1 MKPRG
6 VRLSIVVVAVE
17 GDVDATTRAG
27 LSSRGGEAMTLTRSD
42 GGGAA
47 WSLAAGFDS
56 EPTMESMLKANLGLL
71 LPEEQLTPVEAV
83 VAAGG
88 GAVGELTDTTKGF
101 DGAIGSMLKV

>member
-1 MKPRG
+1 M
-6 VRLSIVVVAVE
+6 RLSIVAVVE

-27 LSSRGGEAMTLTRSD
+27 LSSRGGEAITLTRSD
-42 GGGAA
+42 EGGAA
-47 WSLAAGFDS
+47 WSFAAGFDS
-56 EPTMESMLKANLGLL
+56 EPTMESMLNASLGLL

-101 DGAIGSMLKV
+101 DGAIGSMLNV

>member
-1 MKPRG
+1 MNPRG
-6 VRLSIVVVAVE
+6 VRLSIVAVVE
-17 GDVDATTRAG
+17 GDVGATTRAG
-27 LSSRGGEAMTLTRSD
+27 LSSRGGEAMTLTLSD
-42 GGGAA
+42 GGGAG

-101 DGAIGSMLKV
+101 DGAIGSMLNV

>member
-1 MKPRG
+1 MNPRG
-6 VRLSIVVVAVE
+6 VRLSIVVVAE
-17 GDVDATTRAG
+17 GDVDATTRVG

-47 WSLAAGFDS
+47 WSLVAGFDS
-56 EPTMESMLKANLGLL
+56 EPTMESMLNASLGL

-101 DGAIGSMLKV
+101 DGAIGSMLNV